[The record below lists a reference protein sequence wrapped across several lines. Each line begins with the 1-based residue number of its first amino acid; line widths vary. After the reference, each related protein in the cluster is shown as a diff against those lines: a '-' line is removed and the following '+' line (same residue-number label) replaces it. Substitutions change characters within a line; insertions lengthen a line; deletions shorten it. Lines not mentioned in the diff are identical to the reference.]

1 MADWDS
7 ADLLTRVKEMALRP
21 ATDAATTDPQWYRLL
36 SDAQVYWHGQFAT
49 HFPWVLYSAPT
60 LLVSPDGGVTYDMP
74 AGINPSKVEVYDAI
88 GGRLLIPG
96 AYWSMGA
103 DYVWEGKKIRMPRG
117 VPRSFGD
124 GPYVRYIAAPV
135 SITAAVQP
143 VLLPDW
149 ARILLPPRACMFWAD
164 RGGLRDPAPYQRIE
178 NALWYGEPQRGQFGI
193 LVTLKTQ
200 NPFGGAA
207 AIRRDET
214 VSGLGYFSALYG
226 RG

>member
-1 MADWDS
+1 VADWDS
-7 ADLLTRVKEMALRP
+7 ADLLARVKRDGAIPAVDEDMA
-21 ATDAATTDPQWYRLL
+21 DADWYAYLTE
-36 SDAQVYWHGQFAT
+36 AQIYWHGQFAT
-49 HFPWVLYSAPT
+49 HFPWILWSAPT
-60 LLVSPDGGVTYDMP
+60 LLVSADGGITYAMP
-74 AGINPSKVEVYDAI
+74 GGVNPSKIEVYDAV
-88 GGRLLIPG
+88 GGRLLVPG

-103 DYVWEGKKIRMPRG
+103 DYVWEGSRIRMPRN

-124 GPYVRYIAAPV
+124 GPYARYIAAPPK
-135 SITAAVQP
+135 IDAATQP

-149 ARILLPPRACMFWAD
+149 ARALLPPRALMLWAD
-164 RGGLRDPAPYQRIE
+164 RGGLRDPAPYQRKE
-178 NALWYGEPQRGQFGI
+178 NELWYGEPQRGQFGI

-226 RG
+226 KG